1 MQLAV
6 SAQEDIDEHQPQPTR
21 NTFLAVLHQF
31 GVAALNLCA
40 LEKNTEVVSLMFS
53 AIVLLS

>member
-1 MQLAV
+1 V
-6 SAQEDIDEHQPQPTR
+6 PPAQEDIDEHQPQLTR